1 MLAGS
6 RRKWLAVLGL
16 PASADVAAVK
26 KKYRE
31 LVKKHHP
38 DIVGGDS
45 QMLRSVVEAYEGL
58 TAPSGGSSTER
69 ADVSRQDDPATS
81 ARWNVRRRM
90 QSRLRDY
97 PAWFYEDDEH
107 KKS

>member
-38 DIVGGDS
+38 DIGGDS

>member
-38 DIVGGDS
+38 DIAGGDS

-58 TAPSGGSSTER
+58 TSPSGSSSTER